1 MIARLVTSRAA
12 SAAVVRRALPS
23 ASTLLS
29 SRVYLLRNNAAATP
43 RAFSAAVDAT
53 TATTTS
59 TTTTTATPTAVFT
72 PTPDRKYEYFTN
84 VDVTP
89 EGVAMVR
96 FDCPN
101 KSVNTISFKLK
112 DEAKILWANE
122 IEGSSSSVKAV
133 VFTSAKPNTFI
144 AGADIFDIQSIE
156 HKQDLIPLIADGLDF
171 FQHMKKSHIPLIAA
185 INGPALGGG
194 LEWALW
200 CDYRICTDSPKTKLG
215 LPEVKL
221 GLLPGFGGT
230 QNLHPL
236 VGLQAAMDIMLT
248 GKDIRPSKAK
258 KMGLVDMVVAP
269 ASLEQVAVDVATQ
282 LANGTLES
290 KRKPKS
296 WMNYLIEDTSVG
308 RNMMW
313 GQVKKMVDKMS
324 NGNYPAPYSIIE
336 SVQYGLDHKSGNAK
350 FEKERQLFAQL
361 AETPESEALIGI
373 FDGMTQMKK
382 HSFGSDAAKPVKT
395 VAVMGAGLM
404 GAGIAQ
410 VSAEKGYS
418 VLLKDKDD
426 AGVSR
431 GVSYMTDNW
440 NKKKKK
446 RHMTEYQC
454 NINSS
459 NVTPLTD
466 DCGSWKK
473 HFGQADLII
482 EAVFEDLD
490 LKKRIVA
497 DMEQVTREDCI
508 FATNTSAIPIAS
520 IAEGA
525 GRPENIV
532 GMHYFSPVPQM
543 PLLEIIP
550 HAGTSD
556 ATTATAFEVGTK
568 QGKTCIVVKD
578 VPGFY
583 VNRCLGPFLVEVSAL
598 IRDGVPLEKLDQAMK
613 KFGMPV
619 GPITLADEVG
629 IDVTSHV
636 AKFLSNADMGVR
648 MDGGDIRV
656 MENMIEKG
664 WLGKKSGKG
673 FYTYSGKKKVLNP
686 EIGGYLKE
694 YVKDDLKL
702 DEQEIQNRLV
712 SRFVN
717 EAAKCLEDEIIEN
730 PVVGDIGL
738 VFGTGFAP
746 FRGGPFRYIDQV
758 GADKYVGMMTDYTAK
773 YGPQFEPCDILKDY
787 AASGKKFHN

>member
-1 MIARLVTSRAA
+1 
-12 SAAVVRRALPS
+12 
-23 ASTLLS
+23 
-29 SRVYLLRNNAAATP
+29 
-43 RAFSAAVDAT
+43 
-53 TATTTS
+53 
-59 TTTTTATPTAVFT
+59 
-72 PTPDRKYEYFTN
+72 
-84 VDVTP
+84 
-89 EGVAMVR
+89 
-96 FDCPN
+96 
-101 KSVNTISFKLK
+101 
-112 DEAKILWANE
+112 
-122 IEGSSSSVKAV
+122 
-133 VFTSAKPNTFI
+133 
-144 AGADIFDIQSIE
+144 
-156 HKQDLIPLIADGLDF
+156 
-171 FQHMKKSHIPLIAA
+171 
-185 INGPALGGG
+185 
-194 LEWALW
+194 
-200 CDYRICTDSPKTKLG
+200 
-215 LPEVKL
+215 
-221 GLLPGFGGT
+221 
-230 QNLHPL
+230 
-236 VGLQAAMDIMLT
+236 
-248 GKDIRPSKAK
+248 
-258 KMGLVDMVVAP
+258 
-269 ASLEQVAVDVATQ
+269 
-282 LANGTLES
+282 
-290 KRKPKS
+290 
-296 WMNYLIEDTSVG
+296 
-308 RNMMW
+308 
-313 GQVKKMVDKMS
+313 MVDKNT
-324 NGNYPAPYSIIE
+324 NGNYPSPYSIIE
-336 SVQYGLDHKSGNAK
+336 SVKYGLEHSSGNK
-350 FEKERQLFAQL
+350 KYEKERQLFANL
-361 AETPESEALIGI
+361 AETSESEALIGI

-382 HSFGSDAAKPVKT
+382 HNFGADAALPVKT

-418 VLLKDKDD
+418 VLLKDKDN

-431 GVSYMTDNW
+431 GISYMSDNW
-440 NKKKKK
+440 GKKKKK
-446 RHMTEYQC
+446 RRMTEYQY

-466 DCGSWKK
+466 DIGSWQK

-482 EAVFEDLD
+482 EAVFEDLN
-490 LKKRIVA
+490 LKRRIVA
-497 DMEQVTREDCI
+497 DMEKVTKDDCI

-525 GRPENIV
+525 GRPHNIV

-598 IRDGVPLEKLDQAMK
+598 IKDGVPLETLDKTMK

-636 AKFLSNADMGVR
+636 AKFLSNADLGNR

-686 EIGGYLKE
+686 EIHDYLKE
-694 YVKDDLKL
+694 FVRDDPLSL
-702 DEQEIQNRLV
+702 DEAEIQNRLV

-730 PVVGDIGL
+730 AVVGDIGL

-758 GADKYVGMMTDYTAK
+758 GADKYVGMMTDYAAK
-773 YGPQFEPCDILKDY
+773 YGPQFEPCDLLKDY